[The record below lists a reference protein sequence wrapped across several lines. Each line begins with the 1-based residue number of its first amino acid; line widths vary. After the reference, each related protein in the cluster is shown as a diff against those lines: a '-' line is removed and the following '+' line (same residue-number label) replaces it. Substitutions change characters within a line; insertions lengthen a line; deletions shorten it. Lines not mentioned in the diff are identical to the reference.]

1 MATSTTVTTSYAGE
15 HKKEIISAALLSG
28 NTLSGGGFT
37 IKDNI
42 VYREVIKK
50 LSVGT
55 SLIKNGACDF
65 SSAGTVTYSERYVTP
80 EEFGVSLDFC
90 KKDFRNDWAGVE
102 AGASVNGKF
111 PKAVLDKILAQVTAQ
126 VAAEVEANIWHGTNA
141 TAGEVDGI
149 VTLATAD
156 ADVIDVA
163 SPAVG
168 GITAANVIAE
178 LTKAYNAIPKALF
191 GKPDLKMF
199 IASDVMQA
207 YVIALGGFG
216 ASGLGANGVE
226 GKGPQWYNGQALN
239 FGGVPLYM
247 ANGLNAGYMVVAQTS
262 NLWFGTSLS
271 SDMIDANVVDMK
283 GSDASQNIR
292 IALNFTYGVNY
303 GFGSEIVLYTPA

>member
-55 SLIKNGACDF
+55 SLIQNGACDV
-65 SSAGTVTYSERYVTP
+65 STVGSVTYSERYVTP
-80 EEFGVSLDFC
+80 EEFGTALDFC
-90 KKDFRNDWAGVE
+90 KKDFRNDWAGLE

-111 PKAVLDKILAQVTAQ
+111 PKSVLDKILAQVTAQ
-126 VAAEVEANIWHGTNA
+126 IAAEVEANIWHGTNA

-156 ADVIDVA
+156 SDVVDV
-163 SPAVG
+163 VG
-168 GITAANVIAE
+168 TTVTAANVIAE
-178 LTKAYNAIPKALF
+178 LTKVYNAIPKALF
-191 GKPDLKMF
+191 GKPDLKIF
-199 IASDVMQA
+199 VPVNVMQA

-216 ASGLGANGVE
+216 ASGLGAAGIDA
-226 GKGPQWYNGQALN
+226 KGPQWYNGQALN
-239 FGGVPLYM
+239 FGGVALYM
-247 ANGLNAGYMVVAQTS
+247 ANGLNANYMLAGQTS
-262 NLWFGTSLS
+262 NIWFGTSLM
-271 SDMIDANVVDMK
+271 SDMVDANIVDLK
-283 GSDASQNIR
+283 GVDGSQNIR
-292 IALNFTYGVNY
+292 LTLNYTYGVNY
-303 GFGSEIVLYTPA
+303 GFGSELVLYTPD